1 MYFMP
6 YEIMTISSFYAHLFT
21 VSEKKCE
28 ADSEKQ
34 HACHQLEGE
43 TYTGTYGDF

>member
-1 MYFMP
+1 MP

-34 HACHQLEGE
+34 HARLPSAGRRDI
-43 TYTGTYGDF
+43 YRYRWWFL